1 MTADG
6 QFRDPVP
13 PRRSW
18 LDRALSRVGG
28 LALLV
33 TLAGAG
39 LVVVAL
45 AVLFVG
51 LLLLVAELALPG
63 IYLLWVGIAA
73 IGTGLLQLVAVPGR
87 PAASPG

>member
-6 QFRDPVP
+6 EFRDPVP

-18 LDRALSRVGG
+18 VDRALSRVGG

-51 LLLLVAELALPG
+51 LLLPVVIGAGLIAFVT
-63 IYLLWVGIAA
+63 LWWRMRRIRRAGGSDPFRFV
-73 IGTGLLQLVAVPGR
+73 VVR
-87 PAASPG
+87 R